1 MAPRKQLTLERIL
14 HSQGFGTRREC
25 RALVRH
31 KQVCVENTMNDDPDH
46 LFDPTGLSFSVAG
59 TPWLY
64 QERAY
69 LMLNKPTGYE
79 CSQKPRHHL
88 SVYTLLPEPLVLRG
102 VQSVGR
108 LDEDTTGLLLFSD
121 DGQFIH
127 RMASPKWKVN
137 KVYRVGVRHPLD
149 AAQLAALRQGV
160 VLHDEPEPVAAVA
173 CAQLDALHLELTLAE
188 GKYHQVKRMLAAVGN
203 RVETLTR
210 IAMGGLALPAD
221 LAPGAWR
228 WLDAEALVS
237 VQRVS
242 QTPE

>member
-1 MAPRKQLTLERIL
+1 MAPRKHLTLERIL

-59 TPWLY
+59 TPWIY

-160 VLHDEPEPVAAVA
+160 VLHDEPEPVVAVA
-173 CAQLDALHLELTLAE
+173 CAQLDDLHLELTLAE

>member
-88 SVYTLLPEPLVLRG
+88 SVYALLPEPLVLRG

>member
-69 LMLNKPTGYE
+69 LMLNKPSGYE

>member
-31 KQVCVENTMNDDPDH
+31 KQVWVENLLSDDPEH
-46 LFDPTGLSFSVAG
+46 LFDPNGLSFSVAG

-69 LMLNKPTGYE
+69 LMLNKPAGYE
-79 CSQKPRHHL
+79 CSQKPRHHP

-137 KVYRVGVRHPLD
+137 KVYRVGVRHPLTMV
-149 AAQLAALRQGV
+149 QIEALLQGV

-173 CAQLDALHLELTLAE
+173 CVQIDAHNLDLTLAE

-210 IAMGGLALPAD
+210 SAIGALALPPD

-228 WLDAEALVS
+228 WLDADACVS

>member
-1 MAPRKQLTLERIL
+1 MTSPKTLTLERIL
-14 HSQGFGTRREC
+14 HGQGFGTRREC
-25 RALVRH
+25 RALIRH
-31 KQVCVENTMNDDPDH
+31 GQVCIGAQVCEDPDQA
-46 LFDPTGLSFSVAG
+46 FAPEGLVFSVAG
-59 TPWLY
+59 QPWVY

-69 LMLNKPTGYE
+69 LMLNKPSGYE
-79 CSQKPRHHL
+79 CSQKPRHHP

-137 KVYRVGVRHPLD
+137 KVYRVGVRHPLE
-149 AAQLAALRQGV
+149 AAQIEALRQGV
-160 VLHDEPEPVAAVA
+160 VLHDEPAPIAAVA
-173 CAQLDALHLELTLAE
+173 CTLIDAHHLELTLAE

-203 RVETLTR
+203 RVETLSR
-210 IAMGGLALPAD
+210 SAIGGLVLPED
-221 LAPGAWR
+221 LPPGGWR
-228 WLDAEALVS
+228 WLDEAERVS

-242 QTPE
+242 QTPG